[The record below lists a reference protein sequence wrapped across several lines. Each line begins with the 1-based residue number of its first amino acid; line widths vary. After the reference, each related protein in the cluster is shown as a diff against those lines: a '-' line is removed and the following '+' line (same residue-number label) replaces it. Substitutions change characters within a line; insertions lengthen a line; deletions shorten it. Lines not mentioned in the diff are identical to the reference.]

1 MTKLGEEMSLRF
13 LKREAKLCGFLQ
25 KSFLAL
31 EKRMK
36 ASDSARLRAESSL
49 RQELESRWQQLH
61 ERDEER
67 MQALRGHCQQEEC
80 HLLEQ
85 CRGLDK
91 AVVQLTE
98 FVQQNQASLN
108 RVLLAEQKAWWV
120 PEWGLRR
127 GEGKALA
134 PCPRHPEPSRAPW
147 GREAAL

>member
-1 MTKLGEEMSLRF
+1 
-13 LKREAKLCGFLQ
+13 
-25 KSFLAL
+25 
-31 EKRMK
+31 MK

-67 MQALRGHCQQEEC
+67 MQAWRGHCQVHRVAGPAAGGALGPSWGRSQAASARQQEEC